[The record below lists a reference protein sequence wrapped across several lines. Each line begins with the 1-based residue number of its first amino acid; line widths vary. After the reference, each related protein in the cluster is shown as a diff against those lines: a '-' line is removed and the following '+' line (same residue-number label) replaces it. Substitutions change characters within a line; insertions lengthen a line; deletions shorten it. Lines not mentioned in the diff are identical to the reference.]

1 MFEFF
6 IALFGGSFWGTKLHS
21 EKKKI
26 RAYDKKYADSMVAYK
41 SGLAKWESQ
50 VVDLNLE
57 NELSRRLQEEPEFYA
72 ATTQEMKE
80 CFGDMFI
87 DRIINGYRSTDYSTT
102 ALRYLLA
109 KRGKLK
115 LCDADSSGI
124 GILGAQKNNSTV
136 DMRRWEKEV
145 NFIKWI
151 DLELQ
156 KNGVATELKF
166 RDGSTVPGVEK
177 DLCKMQQ
184 YAGGALYWG
193 NAAYSAYTQEIQPTA
208 EQEREESLRGIVGFF
223 VLIALIIAIVTIVRL
238 FV

>member
-6 IALFGGSFWGTKLHS
+6 IALFGGSFWGAKLHS
-21 EKKKI
+21 EKKQLK
-26 RAYDKKYADSMVAYK
+26 AYDKKYADSMAAYK
-41 SGLAKWESQ
+41 SGLAKWESR

-72 ATTQEMKE
+72 ATIQEMKD

-87 DRIINGYRSTDYSTT
+87 DRIINGYRATDYSTT

-109 KRGKLK
+109 KRGKLR
-115 LCDADSSGI
+115 LGDAGSYGI
-124 GILGAQKNNSTV
+124 GILGAQKDSTI

-156 KNGVATELKF
+156 KNGVGTELKF

-177 DLCKMQQ
+177 DLCEMQQ
-184 YAGGALYWG
+184 YAGGALFWG
-193 NAAYSAYTQEIQPTA
+193 NAAYSTYTQEIQPTA
-208 EQEREESLRGIVGFF
+208 EEEKEESLRGMVGIFILIVM
-223 VLIALIIAIVTIVRL
+223 IIAIVTIVKL
-238 FV
+238 FI